1 MLKLSTRIATLKD
14 IPALLELHERNISKS
29 EFSMLLSSS
38 LRYLFYKI
46 CILEN
51 HTFIYILTKNEKLIG
66 VSIVSTDHKL
76 LSKQFKN
83 RALCKFILYI
93 LGLFFNGKL
102 KKLVS
107 ILAFIFERKVTKIP
121 KDIVANCVE
130 MTILD
135 KEYRTK
141 TDCIIA
147 FFKMYSKNIDY
158 LKRCGNGKIWASASL
173 DNEASIRMIKNVIK
187 PTRILHYRN
196 QPKKAICFLCEA

>member
-14 IPALLELHERNISKS
+14 IPALLELHERNVSKS

-46 CILEN
+46 CILKN

-76 LSKQFKN
+76 LSKQYKI
-83 RALCKFILYI
+83 RALFKFILYI
-93 LGLFFNGKL
+93 LGLFVNGKL
-102 KKLVS
+102 KKLIS

-135 KEYRTK
+135 KECRTK

-147 FFKMYSKNIDY
+147 F
-158 LKRCGNGKIWASASL
+158 LKCTQK
-173 DNEASIRMIKNVIK
+173 
-187 PTRILHYRN
+187 Y
-196 QPKKAICFLCEA
+196 